1 MHLALYFAFEEPQA
15 LGLVVTGVE
24 HVGSR
29 SADVIQ
35 HEKNHLHGS
44 LVLRGLTQQIFFV
57 GFPADVV
64 GDGVGLGKLKV
75 TLDDV
80 RQVGKI

>member
-1 MHLALYFAFEEPQA
+1 LHLALYFAFEEPQA
-15 LGLVVTGVE
+15 LGLVVRGVE
-24 HVGSR
+24 HVGGG

-35 HEKNHLHGS
+35 HEKHHLHGS
-44 LVLRGLTQQIFFV
+44 LVLRGLTQKVFFV

-75 TLDDV
+75 PLDDV
-80 RQVGKI
+80 WQVGKI